1 MTTTNEDAKFPG
13 LHSSGL
19 PPSPTIENPGGV
31 YPQFDPSPPPAPPLL
46 SHQNSGAFI
55 ANPFLMNEAFGKLD
69 HALGEV
75 ITVLENEEGGSESR
89 LLRQFLGWRD
99 QLDTI
104 RTGKRTPSRS
114 PARHTPEREG
124 GLFVD

>member
-1 MTTTNEDAKFPG
+1 MTTANEDAKFPG

-75 ITVLENEEGGSESR
+75 ITILENEE
-89 LLRQFLGWRD
+89 FLNWRD